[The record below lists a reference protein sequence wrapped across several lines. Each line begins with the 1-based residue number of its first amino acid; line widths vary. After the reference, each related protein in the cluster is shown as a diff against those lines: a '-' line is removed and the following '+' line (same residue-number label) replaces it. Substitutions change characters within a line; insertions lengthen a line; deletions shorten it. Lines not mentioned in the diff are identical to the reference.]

1 MAALVT
7 LLALT
12 WATGAF
18 GATGKPAVAADNP
31 PREIKPIRDAG
42 LVCRADTP
50 NFRAWWGDSPGG
62 AGALAGADG
71 NCSTVPSIVS
81 DTLQAAEALRLASNA
96 AGFPAIVGDRPLAFR
111 RDGAWY
117 RRTIRQKPRN
127 RAIALGRISP
137 ASRGP
142 LLAGLLP
149 NERARIYRGLTS
161 RLVKGLTRDAARA
174 LAGRPMD
181 FVGGDRRLDVM
192 FDASGA
198 TGFVNSTV
206 AGIAPCTQSVTPAG
220 RRTFVSGAFVV
231 FTPDAVVPRA
241 VVAHELFHTVQC
253 ILGLSG
259 NKTQLLGEGTAEW
272 HAATFEPLDFAG
284 AEVLQ
289 GNGSTVT
296 GGAARAIS
304 FCNGFDPTRTAGLD
318 GYQAFGVWSALES
331 ASPGTILGMLT
342 AGASTPFTTPQAVI
356 AHVGERAGPRRS

>member
-1 MAALVT
+1 MAALIT

-174 LAGRPMD
+174 RRPPD
-181 FVGGDRRLDVM
+181 GLRR
-192 FDASGA
+192 
-198 TGFVNSTV
+198 
-206 AGIAPCTQSVTPAG
+206 
-220 RRTFVSGAFVV
+220 R
-231 FTPDAVVPRA
+231 
-241 VVAHELFHTVQC
+241 
-253 ILGLSG
+253 
-259 NKTQLLGEGTAEW
+259 
-272 HAATFEPLDFAG
+272 
-284 AEVLQ
+284 
-289 GNGSTVT
+289 
-296 GGAARAIS
+296 
-304 FCNGFDPTRTAGLD
+304 
-318 GYQAFGVWSALES
+318 
-331 ASPGTILGMLT
+331 
-342 AGASTPFTTPQAVI
+342 
-356 AHVGERAGPRRS
+356 